1 MENQQRQYQR
11 LQSELDGY
19 FKMRAREEM
28 TGDEFSAKK
37 KVIVEEQSKLKEK
50 IDEGI
55 VGQRSW
61 LELAEDF
68 FTTAYQAREML
79 NSDVLDAK
87 RKAVKKIGWNL
98 LLKDE
103 SLVWSYKKPY
113 DVLLK
118 PQYRSDLRRGWDS
131 NPR

>member
-1 MENQQRQYQR
+1 
-11 LQSELDGY
+11 
-19 FKMRAREEM
+19 MRAREEM
-28 TGDEFSAKK
+28 TGDEFSVKK
-37 KVIVEEQSKLKEK
+37 NVIVEEQSKLKEK

-118 PQYRSDLRRGWDS
+118 PQYRSDLRS
-131 NPR
+131 T

>member
-1 MENQQRQYQR
+1 MANGITPYLHKQCRLYFLDSPKRENRR
-11 LQSELDGY
+11 RNSW
-19 FKMRAREEM
+19 
-28 TGDEFSAKK
+28 S
-37 KVIVEEQSKLKEK
+37 KVLVGTSRRFLHY
-50 IDEGI
+50 GI
-55 VGQRSW
+55 SGTRD
-61 LELAEDF
+61 A
-68 FTTAYQAREML
+68 

-118 PQYRSDLRRGWDS
+118 PQYRSDLRRAQDLNLQVLTDAAFRKRCIS
-131 NPR
+131 RSANPPV